1 MKLFRNITLFF
12 VFMLMMAN
20 MPVSA
25 KNIMI
30 PKAYMFGFVASF
42 NDSIVFFTDI
52 QEVDSVWVQEK
63 KELLVGRSSYAYQL
77 RDFFTKSFNMPNRT
91 CIVISDKNRK
101 NVEKKYAKMK
111 KMYVEKGA
119 NKYDVHYTN
128 SSEFRFHAVNMDD
141 SNIEAQTSTNKKSSK
156 KEKVKK
162 PKKPKK

>member
-63 KELLVGRSSYAYQL
+63 RN
-77 RDFFTKSFNMPNRT
+77 F
-91 CIVISDKNRK
+91 
-101 NVEKKYAKMK
+101 
-111 KMYVEKGA
+111 
-119 NKYDVHYTN
+119 
-128 SSEFRFHAVNMDD
+128 
-141 SNIEAQTSTNKKSSK
+141 
-156 KEKVKK
+156 
-162 PKKPKK
+162 